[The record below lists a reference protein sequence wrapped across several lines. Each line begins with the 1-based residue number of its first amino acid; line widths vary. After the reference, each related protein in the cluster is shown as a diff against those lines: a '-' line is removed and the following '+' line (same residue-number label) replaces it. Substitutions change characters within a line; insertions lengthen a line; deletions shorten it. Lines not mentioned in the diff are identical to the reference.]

1 MQRRQTGCLYLSLT
15 PDPCAPLTPVIA
27 IVGCPNV
34 GKSTLFNRLTRS
46 RAALVAD
53 EPGVTRDRQYGYAD
67 VRDCAVLLIDTG
79 GIAGSP
85 DDHDQ
90 LHASVS
96 EQTAQAL
103 DEADAVL
110 WVTDGRAGM
119 TAGDLELAEVMRTLP
134 KPVFLAVNKIDAV
147 GPENASAEFHSIGG
161 LGPPVPVSA
170 KTGAGID
177 GLLDT
182 ILNAF
187 PQRAAL
193 PEAKPDAIRV
203 AIIGRPNV
211 GKSTLLNRI
220 AGEDRVLT
228 SATPGTTRDSITVL
242 HQRRHLDYLITD
254 TAGIRRRS
262 RVTDRIEKFSVI
274 KSLKAI
280 ETCHIVILVT
290 NAREAIS
297 DQDQTLLGMINQAG
311 KALII
316 AVNKWDGLSQQ
327 QKSALRRQLD
337 RKTGFID
344 YACIHY
350 ISALHGSGT
359 GKLFDSIDRI
369 ARSWQRDFSASAI
382 TAMLHDA
389 LTANPPP
396 RVRGRRIRL
405 KYAHMGG
412 YDPVRIII
420 HGNQTRDTPAHYR
433 RYLAGYFRK
442 KMELTGTPVFIEFR
456 HGDNPYKGSR
466 NTLNRRQLL
475 KRRRMIAHSRK
486 K

>member
-1 MQRRQTGCLYLSLT
+1 MQRRQTGCIYLSLT
-15 PDPCAPLTPVIA
+15 PDLCAPLTPVIA
-27 IVGCPNV
+27 IIGCPNV

-67 VRDCAVLLIDTG
+67 VRDSAILLIDTG

-90 LHASVS
+90 LHAAVS

-103 DEADAVL
+103 DEADAIL

-119 TAGDLELAEVMRTLP
+119 TAGDLELAEVMRALP
-134 KPVFLAVNKIDAV
+134 KPVFLAVNKIDAI
-147 GPENASAEFHSIGG
+147 GPEHAVAEFHSIGDIS
-161 LGPPVPVSA
+161 PPVPVSA
-170 KTGAGID
+170 KTGAGTD
-177 GLLDT
+177 DLLDA
-182 ILNAF
+182 ILASF
-187 PQRAAL
+187 PQKAVP
-193 PEAKPDAIRV
+193 PEEKPDAIRV
-203 AIIGRPNV
+203 SIIGRPNV

-220 AGEDRVLT
+220 TGENRALT
-228 SATPGTTRDSITVL
+228 SALPGTTRDSITVP
-242 HQRRHLDYLITD
+242 HQRGNVDYLITD

-262 RVTDRIEKFSVI
+262 KVTDRVEKFSVI

-280 ETCHIVILVT
+280 ETCQIAILMTDAHDVIS
-290 NAREAIS
+290 A
-297 DQDQTLLGMINQAG
+297 QDQTLLGMINQAG

-327 QKSALRRQLD
+327 QKSAIQRQLD

-344 YACIHY
+344 YACIHH
-350 ISALHGSGT
+350 ISALHGTGT
-359 GKLFDSIDRI
+359 GKLFDSIDKI
-369 ARSWQRDFSASAI
+369 TRSWQRDFSASAI

-405 KYAHMGG
+405 KYAHPGG
-412 YDPVRIII
+412 HDPVRIII

-442 KMELTGTPVFIEFR
+442 RMQLTGTPVFIEFR
-456 HGDNPYKGSR
+456 HGDNPYKASR

-475 KRRRMIAHSRK
+475 KRRRMIEHRRNR
-486 K
+486 

>member
-1 MQRRQTGCLYLSLT
+1 M
-15 PDPCAPLTPVIA
+15 TPVIA

-67 VRDCAVLLIDTG
+67 LHDSAILLIDTG

-85 DDHDQ
+85 DDADQ
-90 LHASVS
+90 LHDSVS
-96 EQTAQAL
+96 GQTAQAI

-110 WVTDGRAGM
+110 WLTDGRSGP
-119 TAGDLELAEVMRTLP
+119 TAGDLELAETMRTSE
-134 KPVFLAVNKIDAV
+134 KPVFLVVNKIDGIDPATAV
-147 GPENASAEFHSIGG
+147 AEFHTIGG
-161 LGPPVPVSA
+161 FSPSFPVSA

-177 GLLDT
+177 RLLDT
-182 ILNAF
+182 IAASF
-187 PQRAAL
+187 PQKSAP
-193 PEAKPDAIRV
+193 PEERPGVVRV
-203 AIIGRPNV
+203 SIIGRPNV

-220 AGEDRVLT
+220 TGEDRVLT
-228 SATPGTTRDSITVL
+228 SAVPGTTRDSIAVP
-242 HQRRHLDYLITD
+242 HQRRHTDYLFTD

-262 RVTDRIEKFSVI
+262 KVTDKIEKFSVV

-280 ETCHIVILVT
+280 ETCQIAILVT
-290 NAREAIS
+290 DARDVIS

-327 QKSALRRQLD
+327 QKSAIRRQLD
-337 RKTGFID
+337 RKTRFVD
-344 YACIHY
+344 YACIHH
-350 ISALHGSGT
+350 ISALHGTGV

-369 ARSWQRDFSASAI
+369 TRSWHQDFNASTI
-382 TAMLHDA
+382 TAFLNEA

-396 RVRGRRIRL
+396 MVRGRRIKL
-405 KYAHMGG
+405 KYAHLGG
-412 YDPVRIII
+412 YDPIRVII

-433 RYLAGYFRK
+433 RYLANYFRK
-442 KMELTGTPVFIEFR
+442 RMNLAGTPVFIEFK
-456 HGDNPYKGSR
+456 HGDNPYKASR
-466 NTLNRRQLL
+466 NTLTRRQLR
-475 KRRRMIAHSRK
+475 KRRRLIDHSRK
-486 K
+486 R